1 MDPPQKERLGAA
13 LTEMDQQLQKLAD
26 TPWLGPPLEPGDDE
40 VGRSRPPSSGA
51 LGTLLPL

>member
-1 MDPPQKERLGAA
+1 
-13 LTEMDQQLQKLAD
+13 MDQQLQKLAD